1 MTAGK
6 RWAGEV
12 RLPVGRP
19 GERRQGFGAFTG
31 PPRCLRTCGL
41 HARQYPGRWAMAE
54 YNLGVALHS
63 QAAMAV
69 APDNTRLEFL
79 TRAVA
84 AFTATL
90 DVYTPETAPADPPS
104 SARRPLAL
112 SRGDR
117 AVANGCALLGVHGF
131 VLACSADQAPHAV
144 GPDGPLRRYRSR
156 VPQASPEHPLP

>member
-1 MTAGK
+1 VTAGK

-69 APDNTRLEFL
+69 APDNTQLEFL

-104 SARRPLAL
+104 SARRPPGFEPRGERRLERLWSTVCAWFCNCLL
-112 SRGDR
+112 SRLGAPCGR
-117 AVANGCALLGVHGF
+117 AGQACQAL
-131 VLACSADQAPHAV
+131 P
-144 GPDGPLRRYRSR
+144 
-156 VPQASPEHPLP
+156 

>member
-1 MTAGK
+1 VTAGK
-6 RWAGEV
+6 RWAGEE
-12 RLPVGRP
+12 RLPAGRP
-19 GERRQGFGAFTG
+19 GERRQGFRAFTG

-90 DVYTPETAPADPPS
+90 DGYTPETAPADPPS
-104 SARRPLAL
+104 SARGPPGFEPRGSRRRERLCSPESAWFCPCLL
-112 SRGDR
+112 SRPGTPCGR
-117 AVANGCALLGVHGF
+117 AGQAPQALLERGAPGV
-131 VLACSADQAPHAV
+131 A
-144 GPDGPLRRYRSR
+144 
-156 VPQASPEHPLP
+156 